1 MTNNYNNVSKELRRL
16 NITEG
21 ELSLLFNSSE
31 NVVLS
36 FLDKGTDKSK
46 ILSTLYFNPY
56 LLYESG
62 FVDEE
67 LVEFT
72 LNRYKAEQSELY
84 FQYENADI
92 SRNEY
97 NERIE
102 KLNMHYFDNSVF
114 GRNIKR
120 MIEKEKVLNKA

>member
-56 LLYESG
+56 LLYESD
-62 FVDEE
+62 FADEE

-102 KLNMHYFDNSVF
+102 KLNMHYFDNSIF